1 MKWKEK
7 EKLTLKQWNEMKG
20 KKNCKQWYEAASY
33 EIARPQAVTLWAG
46 FIKHFTLKVLVE
58 GLGEHSLKVSL
69 QMNFFIKCKLILLST
84 PRWSWN
90 HPNSS
95 KQSFNSNMFW
105 FSCCYLISLKLLKFF
120 TVSSKV

>member
-7 EKLTLKQWNEMKG
+7 RTV
-20 KKNCKQWYEAASY
+20 KQWYEAASY

-58 GLGEHSLKVSL
+58 GEGEHSLKVSL

-84 PRWSWN
+84 YRWSWN
-90 HPNSS
+90 HPKSF
-95 KQSFNSNMFW
+95 KLSFNSKMF
-105 FSCCYLISLKLLKFF
+105 
-120 TVSSKV
+120 

>member
-7 EKLTLKQWNEMKG
+7 RTV
-20 KKNCKQWYEAASY
+20 KQWYEAASY

-58 GLGEHSLKVSL
+58 GEGEHSLKVSL
-69 QMNFFIKCKLILLST
+69 QMKFFTRIVINT

-90 HPNSS
+90 HPKSF
-95 KQSFNSNMFW
+95 KLSFNSKM
-105 FSCCYLISLKLLKFF
+105 C
-120 TVSSKV
+120 